1 MKKLALALVCFAS
14 VAFFASCQ
22 QEITNP
28 EPSISLITDDGFV
41 KNGDV
46 IDVEQV
52 FVYGFQMASNSQTKK
67 ELKQLSIATSFIDI
81 EGNESTPEEEIISL
95 AGKTEYRFV
104 DTVYYEIT
112 RELVGTIKTVATVT
126 DVDGKINTTTLTL
139 SLNQP
144 ALPLITRTFEWSRWG
159 NDIQGLDEFG
169 LSWKGNYPKDT
180 YAKLVPQD
188 GVKLFIFETNDW
200 DEVTTDVEKT
210 AFFNK
215 AIETQQTADEYFEI
229 NVTQMEMTYNH
240 VIGTVMPDG
249 TCHLIKVIKSHSE
262 YVAPTGTKTTITG
275 EAK

>member
-28 EPSISLITDDGFV
+28 EPTISVITEEGFV
-41 KNGDV
+41 TNGEV
-46 IDVEQV
+46 IDVDQV

-144 ALPLITRTFEWSRWG
+144 ALPLITRTFTWNRHG
-159 NDIQGLDEFG
+159 GDDGTGLDEFG
-169 LSWKGNYPKDT
+169 LKWTRNLSKAI
-180 YAKLVPQD
+180 YAIIEPVEGATLYR
-188 GVKLFIFETNDW
+188 FEPTVW
-200 DEVTTDVEKT
+200 DATTTDVEKAALFSEAT
-210 AFFNK
+210 PVDP
-215 AIETQQTADEYFEI
+215 QQWKEF
-229 NVTQMEMTYNH
+229 NVTGATTQTFD
-240 VIGTVMPDG
+240 VVLGTVYNGEYHLMHITKG
-249 TCHLIKVIKSHSE
+249 TYYSFK
-262 YVAPTGTKTTITG
+262 ATDATIEG